1 MARPGARL
9 PPVLGDSDSEQ
20 LRRIAWDA
28 IEYGARNHHRCLRV
42 DPNLYP
48 PALQSRASSFV
59 TLREGDV
66 LRGCMGRLE
75 AETSLA
81 EDVARNANNAAF
93 HDPRFDPVRT
103 EEIQRL
109 NLKLS
114 VLSKPEPFPVAS
126 ETDLL
131 RRIQPG
137 IDGIILRSG
146 GRKATFLPSV
156 WEMLPSPEEFIAQLK
171 RKAGLAEDYWSDN
184 IAIQRYRAEE
194 Y

>member
-1 MARPGARL
+1 M
-9 PPVLGDSDSEQ
+9 LGETDIEH

-28 IEYGARNHHRCLRV
+28 IEFGARNNRRVLSV
-42 DPNLYP
+42 DPASYS
-48 PALQSRASSFV
+48 PALQTRASSFV

-75 AETSLA
+75 AETSLV
-81 EDVARNANNAAF
+81 EDVARNANSAAF

-156 WEMLPSPEEFIAQLK
+156 WEMISSPAEFINQLK
-171 RKAGLAEDYWSDN
+171 RKAGLPEDYWSGN
-184 IAIQRYRAEE
+184 IEIQRYRAEE